1 MASLVNGKEERVG
14 SNEKLNLTTMDQY
27 PPGGSTHPH
36 KPEVGNRDIYSNY
49 NFLTL
54 LSRST
59 LVGGFINNKYACID
73 QSPVTRLF
81 NIKLWSLIKVSI
93 MQETTLWMFH
103 ELLELFC
110 GWNKK
115 YQKPCLGELWYEDS
129 LLIHNHPHPIPVLLG
144 NICYYSL
151 IRLKCRAKLFGAAVA
166 NSGFRVVLGVIC
178 FLVLIKKP

>member
-54 LSRST
+54 LSPLT
-59 LVGGFINNKYACID
+59 LVGGFINNKYTYID

-93 MQETTLWMFH
+93 MQETTL
-103 ELLELFC
+103 
-110 GWNKK
+110 
-115 YQKPCLGELWYEDS
+115 
-129 LLIHNHPHPIPVLLG
+129 
-144 NICYYSL
+144 
-151 IRLKCRAKLFGAAVA
+151 
-166 NSGFRVVLGVIC
+166 
-178 FLVLIKKP
+178 